1 MNERIRALAEKAGIT
16 TNLDTD
22 YYEQDMNKWMEYYSE
37 KFAEM
42 IIQESI
48 KVMIQND
55 YHGDWLGEKI
65 KKHFGVELCN
75 KK

>member
-1 MNERIRALAEKAGIT
+1 MNERIRALAEQAGIT

-65 KKHFGVELCN
+65 KEHFGVELCN